1 MQAAVVI
8 PARYG
13 STRLPGKPI
22 LERVKKVTGRYLIQ
36 HVYDRAA
43 AAEAVSRVIVATDDE
58 RIANAVERGGGEA
71 RMTSAD
77 HQCGTDRVA
86 EVAEELDEDIVIN
99 VQGDEPEITPE
110 QVSQVAR
117 LLESSP
123 QAAASTLAFPIE
135 SAKQWNDPNAVKVVV
150 DQDNRA
156 LYFSRSPIPY
166 PNDAQPDESPFTP
179 LLHIGMYGYRRDFL
193 LHFAET
199 PPAPIE
205 QAERLEQLRM
215 LWHGHTIQV
224 GITEHRSVGIDTRR
238 DLERWLRSR
247 SDA

>member
-1 MQAAVVI
+1 MRAAVVI
-8 PARYG
+8 PARYQ
-13 STRLPGKPI
+13 SSRLPGKPI
-22 LERVKKVTGRYLIQ
+22 LERVRAETGKYLIQ

-43 AAEAVSRVIVATDDE
+43 AAEAISRVIVATDDE
-58 RIANAVERGGGEA
+58 RIARVVNETDGEA
-71 RMTSAD
+71 RLTSSE
-77 HQCGTDRVA
+77 HRCGTDRVA
-86 EVAEELDEDIVIN
+86 EVAEDLDEDIVVN

-110 QVSQVAR
+110 QVSQVVR

-123 QAAASTLAFPIE
+123 QAAASTLAVPIDSRE
-135 SAKQWNDPNAVKVVV
+135 QWEDPNAVKVVL
-150 DQDNRA
+150 DEDDRA

-166 PNDAQPDESPFTP
+166 PGDSAPAQSPSMP

-205 QAERLEQLRM
+205 QAEGLEQLRM

-224 GITEHRSVGIDTRR
+224 GLTEHRSVGIDTPQ
-238 DLERWLRSR
+238 DLDRWLQSR
-247 SDA
+247 SDS